1 MKLYVKNVK
10 SCSECPAC
18 DFGVKAWY
26 CKIACRPIYLNNTA
40 EVKDDPQF
48 TVKDWCPLEDAKE

>member
-10 SCSECPAC
+10 RCRDCPAC
-18 DFGVKAWY
+18 SFGAKAWR
-26 CKIACRPIYLNNTA
+26 CKIAGRPICLNYTA

-48 TVKDWCPLEDAKE
+48 TGKDWCPLEDVEK

>member
-10 SCSECPAC
+10 SCRDCPAC
-18 DFGVKAWY
+18 SFGAKAWY
-26 CKIACRPIYLNNTA
+26 CKIACRPIYRTV

-48 TVKDWCPLEDAKE
+48 TVKDWCPLEDVKK